1 MHRCSNSLQKNL
13 NMRWPRKAIHAS
25 LVKNDRNLAF
35 TLSRY
40 WPNFATQHPILQ
52 IIYEMEHCL

>member
-1 MHRCSNSLQKNL
+1 
-13 NMRWPRKAIHAS
+13 MRWPRKAMHAS
-25 LVKNDRNLAF
+25 LVKNNRNLAF

-40 WPNFATQHPILQ
+40 WPNFAVQNPILQ